1 VRAFVRLREMLTA
14 NRQIAA
20 RMEELE
26 ERLETHDS
34 TIQDI
39 IDAIRRLMRT
49 PSKAH
54 RRIGFDLPPS
64 KKS

>member
-1 VRAFVRLREMLTA
+1 MLSA

-20 RMEELE
+20 RIEELE

-39 IDAIRRLMRT
+39 IDAIRRLMMP
-49 PSKAH
+49 PSKSRR
-54 RRIGFDLPPS
+54 RRIGFDLPPAKAGS
-64 KKS
+64 